1 MKKDYFASKAKD
13 YDKEQKRVDNVAN
26 ISNAILKNIT
36 LKPNMYLVD
45 FGSGSGL
52 LLENIA
58 PYVEKIT
65 AIDVSASM
73 NNVLKEKLN
82 NIDCNVDI
90 LELDLSTTNVDLK
103 VDGIISSMT
112 MHHIKDVEAMFKK
125 FYKML
130 KPNAFIAIAD
140 LNTEDGSFHKV
151 DTGVEHFGFEPSHL
165 AQKAKNAGFK
175 DIQTM
180 QCSTIIKPYGEYE
193 VFLLIAKKT

>member
-36 LKPNMYLVD
+36 LKPNMHLVD

-73 NNVLKEKLN
+73 NSVLKEKLN

-151 DTGVEHFGFEPSHL
+151 DTGVEHFGFEPSYL

-175 DIQTM
+175 EIKTM